1 MKTFA
6 SMATIPHSG
15 IKTMSD
21 RGVRVSVDTQELS
34 IEDMATLFQFKGG
47 SVKFVLAQEDAKIT
61 EEDIKIT
68 DEIVPKGKKTE
79 SQRLRAVIYRL
90 WEQSRQDKTSE
101 EFYQIQM
108 ERIIE
113 KLKEQL

>member
-1 MKTFA
+1 
-6 SMATIPHSG
+6 MA
-15 IKTMSD
+15 D
-21 RGVRVSVDTQELS
+21 RGVRVYVDTQELS
-34 IEDMATLFQFKGG
+34 NEEMATLFQFKGG
-47 SVKFVLAQEDAKIT
+47 AVKFVLAQEETKIT

-68 DEIVPKGKKTE
+68 DEIVPKGEKSK
-79 SQRLRAVIYRL
+79 SQRLRAVIYKL